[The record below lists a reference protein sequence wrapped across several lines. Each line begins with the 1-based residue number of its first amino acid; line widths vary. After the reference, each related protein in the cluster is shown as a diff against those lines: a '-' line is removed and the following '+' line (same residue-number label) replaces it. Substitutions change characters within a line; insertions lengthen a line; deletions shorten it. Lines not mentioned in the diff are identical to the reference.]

1 MGTQALMRAIAF
13 YIVKSISDHIISIW
27 AGEKKLS
34 RRQCQ
39 SELYV
44 CLYFKVHLT
53 INSHTHMHT
62 QIQTVRAGDI
72 RRQYICSALRLA
84 CSLIIKQRVLLLF
97 LEQQRQGHGQW
108 NNSDCNCSCNSN
120 WLQ

>member
-1 MGTQALMRAIAF
+1 MGTRALMRAIAF

-34 RRQCQ
+34 RQQRQ

-53 INSHTHMHT
+53 INSHREREREWEREGREAHKETAHM
-62 QIQTVRAGDI
+62 Q
-72 RRQYICSALRLA
+72 CLA
-84 CSLIIKQRVLLLF
+84 PCVLINYKTTRFTFISGTAATRTWAM
-97 LEQQRQGHGQW
+97 E
-108 NNSDCNCSCNSN
+108 
-120 WLQ
+120 